1 MKLPGIMSQNKPK
14 RVNLS
19 YDLKQLPVDTRYKSK
34 LPTVTEMRKSVRE
47 EQLYKHKY
55 NPSITEVDELYL
67 RS

>member
-1 MKLPGIMSQNKPK
+1 MDYNQIKSPQPITRMKLPGIMSQNKPK

-47 EQLYKHKY
+47 E
-55 NPSITEVDELYL
+55 
-67 RS
+67 